1 MAIYLYMHIHNM
13 YMYKFSTQLQ
23 FSYVQFSLFHSKQ
36 WNRTRLI
43 VHEQD
48 YCINNYADH
57 TNSVT

>member
-13 YMYKFSTQLQ
+13 YMYNFSSVYFTQNNGIV
-23 FSYVQFSLFHSKQ
+23 YE
-36 WNRTRLI
+36 

>member
-23 FSYVQFSLFHSKQ
+23 FSYVQFSLFHS
-36 WNRTRLI
+36 NNGI
-43 VHEQD
+43 VHEVHEQD

>member
-1 MAIYLYMHIHNM
+1 MAMYLYMHIHNITCITLAHN
-13 YMYKFSTQLQ
+13 FSSVMFSSVYFTQNNGI
-23 FSYVQFSLFHSKQ
+23 VHE
-36 WNRTRLI
+36 